1 LLIGVSGVGPKV
13 ALAIL
18 GTLSVDELRAAVV
31 SDDVA
36 ALTSVPGI
44 GKRSAQKLLLELRP
58 RLEVPDIGF
67 AASGSVAEVRVALEG
82 LGYGSE
88 EIRVAL
94 AQMPT
99 DLPVETLLKQSLQ
112 ALGKQGGGS

>member
-1 LLIGVSGVGPKV
+1 M
-13 ALAIL
+13 
-18 GTLSVDELRAAVV
+18 
-31 SDDVA
+31 
-36 ALTSVPGI
+36 
-44 GKRSAQKLLLELRP
+44 
-58 RLEVPDIGF
+58 
-67 AASGSVAEVRVALEG
+67 ALEG